1 PLADA
6 PKKKSGAGGWTA
18 FTDHGTAPRWVIAA
32 RVVMVLALA
41 ATIPTILNI
50 EHGNRLVWTVCIAAL
65 PFFWMTAGYHVWRRI
80 CPLAVAGQVGRL
92 VGRPGARKMGEWMA
106 ARYLYVQL
114 ALMIAA
120 LTLRLVATN
129 GSADWLAGFLALVVA
144 AAIVTSF
151 VYGGKTWC
159 NFLCPVGLV
168 EKIHT
173 EPARSATGRPSELT
187 SQCTPCVAC
196 KKHCP
201 DIDLEQGYWKE
212 AQDRPRRVAYFAW
225 PGIVTGFYVYYYLA
239 AGTWN
244 AYFSGAWTYER
255 DLPSRMLEPGFTFA
269 PAIPRIVAAPLTLIA
284 FGAASFVVL
293 AAIEKLVLGGR
304 RKRELAADAT
314 AEQREA
320 LAIRVRHGM
329 LAFAGLVAFNAFYC
343 FAGQPT
349 LQKLPPWLVTGW
361 GLVVVFSSTAMF
373 MRRLGR
379 REDQYVQEK
388 FAQKIL
394 KKWEWGDAP
403 PSEDLKDIY
412 LLHTE
417 RTKQRE
423 ARLRAYKETVRE
435 MVADG
440 LVTRNEMVLLDS
452 LRAQLGISDKDH
464 QKIMGELSAEERQLF
479 DPAYQGSVEQRLA
492 KQQYRK
498 DLERIVVEAARQG
511 TQPTTLAALRAERG
525 VSEDEERDA
534 LAALLAPGGPI
545 AAIYEAELAQIA
557 ALADAAEHA
566 NAPAG
571 PDSTESAS
579 LALVEHLCV
588 RRANEHVSHALGVLS
603 VMTKR
608 DDVEQV
614 RHLAKQR
621 GALRPAQLEALAEH
635 EPGLVGPLLALV
647 TRLARGEQ
655 KPLALSPILAMIGD
669 SSRYLRAAGAV
680 LLTRFDDPPAR
691 DALTALIDDPEP
703 IVREAAV
710 RAMGAKSRLTRDVL
724 AKVLDDPDALVRHA
738 AVRAVSGG
746 TSSPSLPAL
755 DPAMFAQTT
764 RGVGKPGVYA
774 TLDAN
779 AAMASLTTIEKM
791 MLIRQVPIFAK
802 LDAEDLEELAS
813 IVEET
818 RIEAGQLL
826 FSEGDPGDAVYLI
839 VKGSVRVFVGG
850 DKVATADG
858 SSRPETT
865 INEAGAGACIGEMA
879 VLDASPRSASV
890 RGLERT
896 RALRVP
902 GEGFKRLLS
911 ERPEMSEAIVAEL
924 VHRMRGLMAQTAQTS
939 GSAPARASL
948 TMPVAPSEPS
958 A

>member
-1 PLADA
+1 MTRLPLAEA
-6 PKKKSGAGGWTA
+6 PKRKAGAGGWNA

-41 ATIPTILNI
+41 ATIPTILNV

-92 VGRPGARKMGEWMA
+92 VGRPGARKMGDWMA

-114 ALMIAA
+114 ALMMVA

-129 GSADWLAGFLALVVA
+129 GSAEWLAGFLAVVIA

-173 EPARSATGRPSELT
+173 EPSRSATGRPSELT
-187 SQCTPCVAC
+187 SQCAPCVAC

-212 AQDRPRRVAYFAW
+212 ANEQPRRVAYFAW
-225 PGIVTGFYVYYYLA
+225 PGIVVGFYAYYYLV
-239 AGTWN
+239 AGTWSE
-244 AYFSGAWTYER
+244 YFSGAWTYQR
-255 DLPSRMLEPGFTFA
+255 DLPSHALDPGFTFA

-284 FGAASFVVL
+284 FGAVSYVVFAS
-293 AAIEKLVLGGR
+293 IEKLVLGAR
-304 RKRELAADAT
+304 AKRELT
-314 AEQREA
+314 AESMPEQREV
-320 LAIRVRHGM
+320 LATRVRHGM
-329 LAFAGLVAFNAFYC
+329 LAFTGLVAFNAFYC

-349 LQKLPPWLVTGW
+349 LQKLPHWAVTGW
-361 GLVVVFSSTAMF
+361 GLIVVFSSTAMF
-373 MRRLGR
+373 MRRIAR

-511 TQPTTLAALRAERG
+511 TQPTTLSALRAERG

-545 AAIYEAELAQIA
+545 AVIYEAELEQIA

-566 NAPAG
+566 NAPVAPELG
-571 PDSTESAS
+571 SAESAS
-579 LALVEHLCV
+579 LALLEHLCV
-588 RRANEHVSHALGVLS
+588 RRANEHVSHALGVLA

-621 GALRPAQLEALAEH
+621 GLLRPHQLDALAQH

-647 TRLARGEQ
+647 TRLARAEQ
-655 KPLALSPILAMIGD
+655 KPLALAPILAVIGD

-680 LLTRFDDPPAR
+680 LLTRFDDAPAR
-691 DALTALIDDPEP
+691 DALVSLIDDPEP

-710 RAMGAKSRLTRDVL
+710 RAMGAKSRLTREVL
-724 AKVLDDPDALVRHA
+724 AKVLDDPDVLVRHA

-746 TSSPSLPAL
+746 TSNPMLPAV
-755 DPAMFAQTT
+755 DPAIFAQTKH
-764 RGVGKPGVYA
+764 GVGKPGVYA

-826 FSEGDPGDAVYLI
+826 FAEGDPGDAVYLI
-839 VKGSVRVFVGG
+839 VKGTVRVFVGG
-850 DKVATADG
+850 AKIDNG
-858 SSRPETT
+858 GRPETT

-879 VLDASPRSASV
+879 VLDSAPRSASV

-911 ERPEMSEAIVAEL
+911 ERPEMSEAIIAEL
-924 VHRMRGLMAQTAQTS
+924 VHRMRGLMAQTA

-948 TMPVAPSEPS
+948 TMPVAPPDSS

>member
-1 PLADA
+1 
-6 PKKKSGAGGWTA
+6 
-18 FTDHGTAPRWVIAA
+18 VIAA

-41 ATIPTILNI
+41 ATIPTILNV
-50 EHGNRLVWTVCIAAL
+50 EHGNRLIWTVCIAAL

-80 CPLAVAGQVGRL
+80 CPLAVAGQLGRI

-106 ARYLYVQL
+106 ANYLYVQL
-114 ALMIAA
+114 ALMIVA

-129 GSADWLAGFLALVVA
+129 GSADWLAGFLGAVVV

-151 VYGGKTWC
+151 IYGGKTWC

-212 AQDRPRRVAYFAW
+212 AQDRPRRVAYFSW
-225 PGIVTGFYVYYYLA
+225 PGIVIAFYVYYYLA
-239 AGTWN
+239 AGTWDE
-244 AYFSGAWTYER
+244 YFSGRWTYER

-284 FGAASFVVL
+284 FGAVSFIVF
-293 AAIEKLVLGGR
+293 ATIEKLILGAR
-304 RKRELAADAT
+304 ANRELTVEAT
-314 AEQREA
+314 PDQREA
-320 LAIRVRHGM
+320 LATRVRHGM

-349 LQKLPPWLVTGW
+349 LQKLPHWVVTGW
-361 GLVVVFSSTAMF
+361 GLIVVFSSTAMF

-452 LRAQLGISDKDH
+452 LRAQLGVSDKDH
-464 QKIMGELSAEERQLF
+464 SKIMGELSAEERQLF

-557 ALADAAEHA
+557 TLADAGEHA
-566 NAPAG
+566 NAPTG
-571 PDSTESAS
+571 DGSTESAS
-579 LALVEHLCV
+579 LALVEHLCL

-621 GALRPAQLEALAEH
+621 GALRPAQLEALAQH

-647 TRLARGEQ
+647 TRLARADQ
-655 KPLALSPILAMIGD
+655 KPLALAPILAVIGD

-680 LLTRFDDPPAR
+680 LLTRFDEPQAR
-691 DALTALIDDPEP
+691 DALVALIDDPEP

-710 RAMGAKSRLTRDVL
+710 RAMGAKSRLTREVL

-746 TSSPSLPAL
+746 TSNPSLPAV
-755 DPAMFAQTT
+755 DPAIFAQTT

-818 RIEAGQLL
+818 RIETGQLL

-850 DKVATADG
+850 DKIG
-858 SSRPETT
+858 RPETT

-924 VHRMRGLMAQTAQTS
+924 VHRMRGLMAQTS
-939 GSAPARASL
+939 GTAPVRTSL
-948 TMPVAPSEPS
+948 TMPVAPTDPS

>member
-1 PLADA
+1 M
-6 PKKKSGAGGWTA
+6 KKLPVVESRGKAAKVSTGGWAA
-18 FTDHGTAPRWVIAA
+18 FTDNGTAPRWVIVA
-32 RVVMVLALA
+32 RGVMVIALA
-41 ATIPTILNI
+41 ATIPTILNV
-50 EHGNRLVWTVCIAAL
+50 EDGNRLTWTVCIAAL
-65 PFFWMTAGYHVWRRI
+65 PFFWMTFGYHVWRRI

-92 VGRPGARKMGEWMA
+92 VGKPGARKMGEWMA
-106 ARYLYVQL
+106 RNYLYVQL
-114 ALMIAA
+114 ALMIVA

-129 GSADWLAGFLALVVA
+129 GSAEWLAGFLGAVILS
-144 AAIVTSF
+144 AIVTSF

-173 EPARSATGRPSELT
+173 EPSRSATGHPDELT
-187 SQCTPCVAC
+187 SQCAPCVAC

-212 AQDRPRRVAYFAW
+212 AGEQPRRVAYFAW
-225 PGIVTGFYVYYYLA
+225 PGIVAAFYVYYYFV
-239 AGTWN
+239 AGSWSY
-244 AYFSGAWTYER
+244 YFSGAWTYQR
-255 DLPSRMLEPGFTFA
+255 DLPSHALDPGFTFL
-269 PAIPRIVAAPLTLIA
+269 PAIPRVVAAPLTLLV
-284 FGAASFVVL
+284 FGAASYVVFSTL
-293 AAIEKLVLGGR
+293 EKLILR
-304 RKRELAADAT
+304 ARAKRELTPESTVDQKELLAT
-314 AEQREA
+314 
-320 LAIRVRHGM
+320 RVRHGM

-349 LQKLPPWLVTGW
+349 LQKLPAWVVTGW
-361 GLVVVFSSTAMF
+361 GLIVVFTSTAMF

-403 PSEDLKDIY
+403 PSDDLKDIY

-464 QKIMGELSAEERQLF
+464 QKIIGELSAEERQLF

-511 TQPTTLAALRAERG
+511 QEPTTLAALRAERG

-534 LAALLAPGGPI
+534 LATLLAPGGPI
-545 AAIYEAELAQIA
+545 AAIYEAELAQVS
-557 ALADAAEHA
+557 ALAEAAEHA
-566 NAPAG
+566 NG
-571 PDSTESAS
+571 PSDGSSESAS
-579 LALVEHLCV
+579 LALLEHLCMK
-588 RRANEHVSHALGVLS
+588 RAYEHVNHALGVLA

-621 GALRPAQLEALAEH
+621 GVIKPAQLDALARH
-635 EPGLVGPLLALV
+635 EPGLVGPLLAQV
-647 TRLARGEQ
+647 ARLARAEQ
-655 KPLALSPILAMIGD
+655 KPLELAPILAVIGD

-680 LLTRFDDPPAR
+680 LLTRFEDDAAR
-691 DALTALIDDPEP
+691 QALRAMIDDPEP

-710 RAMGAKSRLTRDVL
+710 RAMGAKSRLTREVL
-724 AKVLDDPDALVRHA
+724 AKVLDDPDPLVRHA

-746 TSSPSLPAL
+746 TSSMPNLPAI
-755 DPAMFAQTT
+755 DPALLAQTT
-764 RGVGKPGVYA
+764 RGVGKAGVYA

-818 RIEAGQLL
+818 RIEPNTLL
-826 FSEGDPGDAVYLI
+826 FAEGDAGDAVYLI
-839 VKGSVRVFVGG
+839 VKGAVRVFVGG
-850 DKVATADG
+850 MASG
-858 SSRPETT
+858 RPETT

-879 VLDASPRSASV
+879 VLDSAPRSASV
-890 RGLERT
+890 RALERT

-902 GEGFKRLLS
+902 GEGFKSLLS

-924 VHRMRGLMAQTAQTS
+924 VHRMRGLMAQTAGTAPRTS
-939 GSAPARASL
+939 V
-948 TMPVAPSEPS
+948 TMAVAPPEPG